1 MSSIDEDVE
10 PIHDGHENLRVWHE
24 SVELAEHV
32 YRLVANHPT
41 LGSDGFGERMSETAA
56 SIPSKIAAGR
66 ASGDDRRF
74 RERLREAAQLAARFQ
89 SQLSILRRLEL
100 VSEMRAEVLDFKAAE
115 IARLIRAL
123 RGSLENR
130 TGLRRKASG

>member
-1 MSSIDEDVE
+1 MRSKAEVVE
-10 PIHDGHENLRVWHE
+10 PIHDGHENLKVWHE
-24 SVELAEHV
+24 SVELAGDV

-41 LGSDGFGERMSETAA
+41 LGPEGFGESIRESAS

-74 RERLREAAQLAARFQ
+74 RESLREAAQLAARFR

-115 IARLIRAL
+115 IARLLRAL
-123 RGSLENR
+123 RG
-130 TGLRRKASG
+130 GLTRASGCDGGSV